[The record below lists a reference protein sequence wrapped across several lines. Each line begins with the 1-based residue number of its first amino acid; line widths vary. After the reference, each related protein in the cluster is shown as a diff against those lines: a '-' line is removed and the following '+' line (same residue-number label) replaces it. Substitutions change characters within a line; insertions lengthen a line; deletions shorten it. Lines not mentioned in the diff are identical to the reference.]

1 MTMKVDKDALAFIL
15 RLQKAPPVDITGI
28 AAVLGLKV
36 WESKSL
42 PLGIAGKLFRDE
54 QNGGES
60 RYSIVV
66 RSDDPLV
73 RKRFTVAHEI
83 AHYLLH
89 RHLFKR
95 ELIDDALYRSTL
107 STPIEAQ
114 ANAFAADLLMP
125 RHLLRQFEDKSVEE
139 LASLFQV
146 SEEAMSIRLE
156 SSAIASAF

>member
-1 MTMKVDKDALAFIL
+1 MRVDKDALAFIR
-15 RLQKAPPVDITGI
+15 RLQKTPPVNIEGI
-28 AAVLGLKV
+28 ASVLGLKV

-54 QNGGES
+54 HNGGES

-66 RSDDPLV
+66 RADDPLV

-89 RHLFKR
+89 RHLFHG

-125 RHLLRQFEDKSVEE
+125 RHLLRQFEGRSSTE
-139 LASLFQV
+139 LAVLFQV
-146 SEEAMSIRLE
+146 SEEAMSIRLQ
-156 SSAIASAF
+156 SSLVASVW